1 MLFSPRVSLVT
12 KCRDSFQFSVT
23 SVSAC
28 FQVGSSVL
36 KVDPQPGATRV
47 PSELQGRHGTTLRIR
62 FFTADF
68 RRLNRGP
75 GQESAEGIMRRSGGR
90 VAAAQ
95 WAERELGTH
104 ERPSA
109 DLPTTMRD
117 RSERCQADCCGLS
130 CCCGLTN
137 LSHNVK
143 S

>member
-28 FQVGSSVL
+28 FQVGSSV
-36 KVDPQPGATRV
+36 DPQPGATRV
-47 PSELQGRHGTTLRIR
+47 PSELRGRHETTFRIR

-117 RSERCQADCCGLS
+117 RSERCEGDCCGLS